1 VLPTIDRDHIISLKA
16 LSWCVLSIMSNERV
30 WRYPVSAEKEPVTE
44 TKTVCYH
51 CGLDCG
57 EGAVAIEDKQFCCNG
72 CKSVYE
78 ILGESGL
85 GSYYRSSDYP
95 GAKPNHDELDSRFV
109 FLDDPTVVRTLPD
122 YTDGKFSR
130 LRLHIPQIHC
140 SSCIW
145 LLENLFRLRPGI
157 SASHVN
163 FPKRELSVVIENEE
177 TSLRQLVELLTQIG
191 YEPRLQLDEPDSKR
205 TPDINRSLHIKVGIA
220 AFCFANIMLFSF
232 PEYLASGGISE
243 ALLTRLFR
251 YASIGLALP
260 VLLYSA
266 SGYFRS
272 ACAGLRARALNI
284 DVPIA
289 LGMTVLFT
297 RSLYEIIAGSGSGY
311 LDSFTGL
318 TLFLL
323 LGRLFQQKT
332 YDHLSF
338 DRDYKSYFPLS
349 VIRRTSDGEST
360 VPLAALGIGDR
371 IVVRNREIVPADSVL
386 VDGPANIDYSFV
398 TGESEPRSAAP
409 GEVVFAGGRLS
420 GFAIELKVIKKVSQ
434 SYLTSLWNDCIFRT
448 PEKPRID
455 VLTDSVARYFTIAI
469 LSVAAAAA
477 AYWMINDASVVV
489 NAVTAVLIVACP
501 CALALS
507 SPFVLGTAMRIL
519 GKNHIYMKNTAAIAS
534 LATIDTIVFDK
545 TGTLSLPGNDPVSF
559 EGKPLTTYERKLV
572 AALARHST
580 HPASRRLYCEN
591 DDTGNNRISEFV
603 EIAGKGVEARIDGH
617 LVRLGK
623 PDWVN
628 ENDSANGDNKQ
639 QPIPGGTCLSIDS
652 VYRGCFLSR
661 NRYHEGLEATIQS
674 LRKRHMLAVISGDTD
689 QEYKQLVKLFGS
701 ESTIAFGQSPHDKLD
716 YVTKLRDK
724 GRRVL
729 MIGDGLND
737 SGALKAADVGIAASN
752 QSAAFFPACDGIM
765 DAFRLVYLH
774 RYIDFARQ
782 SMTLIRISIAISFLY
797 NIAGLSYAV
806 TGQLSPII
814 AAILMPLSSITVV
827 LFATL
832 MTTFRARLTGV
843 A

>member
-1 VLPTIDRDHIISLKA
+1 
-16 LSWCVLSIMSNERV
+16 
-30 WRYPVSAEKEPVTE
+30 
-44 TKTVCYH
+44 
-51 CGLDCG
+51 
-57 EGAVAIEDKQFCCNG
+57 
-72 CKSVYE
+72 
-78 ILGESGL
+78 
-85 GSYYRSSDYP
+85 
-95 GAKPNHDELDSRFV
+95 
-109 FLDDPTVVRTLPD
+109 
-122 YTDGKFSR
+122 
-130 LRLHIPQIHC
+130 
-140 SSCIW
+140 
-145 LLENLFRLRPGI
+145 
-157 SASHVN
+157 
-163 FPKRELSVVIENEE
+163 
-177 TSLRQLVELLTQIG
+177 
-191 YEPRLQLDEPDSKR
+191 
-205 TPDINRSLHIKVGIA
+205 
-220 AFCFANIMLFSF
+220 MLFSF
-232 PEYLASGGISE
+232 PEYLASGGVSE

-272 ACAGLRARALNI
+272 AYAGLRARTLNI

-297 RSLYEIIAGSGSGY
+297 RSLYEILTGSGPGY

-349 VIRRTSDGEST
+349 VIRKSTDGKST
-360 VPLAALGIGDR
+360 VPLATLEIGDR
-371 IVVRNREIVPADSVL
+371 IVVRNREIIPADCVL
-386 VDGPANIDYSFV
+386 VDGPTNIDYSFV
-398 TGESEPRSAAP
+398 TGESEPRNTAP

-420 GFAIELKVIKKVSQ
+420 GSAIELTVIKKVSQ
-434 SYLTSLWNDCIFRT
+434 SYLTSLWNDSIFRT
-448 PEKPRID
+448 SEKPRID

-469 LSVAAAAA
+469 LSIAAAAA
-477 AYWMINDASVVV
+477 AYWLVNDASVVV
-489 NAVTAVLIVACP
+489 NAVMAVLIVACP

-519 GKNHIYMKNTAAIAS
+519 GKNHIYMKNTEAIAS

-545 TGTLSLPGNDPVSF
+545 TGTLALPGDDPVSF
-559 EGKPLTTYERKLV
+559 EGKPLTTYERQLV

-580 HPASRRLYCEN
+580 HPASRHLYCES
-591 DDTGNNRISEFV
+591 DDDGNLEVTDFV
-603 EIAGKGVEARIDGH
+603 EIAGKGIEAKIDGH
-617 LVRLGK
+617 LICIGK
-623 PDWVN
+623 PGWVTKDDSAHS
-628 ENDSANGDNKQ
+628 ENDQ

-652 VYRGCFLSR
+652 VYRGCFISR
-661 NRYHEGLEATIQS
+661 NRYHEGLGATIQS
-674 LRKRHMLAVISGDTD
+674 LKKRHMLAVISGDTD
-689 QEYKQLVKLFGS
+689 KEHKQLVKLFGS

-716 YVTKLRDK
+716 YVTGLRDK
-724 GRRVL
+724 GRQVL

-765 DAFRLVYLH
+765 DASRLVHLH
-774 RYIDFARQ
+774 KYIDFARQ

-797 NIAGLSYAV
+797 NIAGLSFAV

-843 A
+843 S

>member
-1 VLPTIDRDHIISLKA
+1 MV
-16 LSWCVLSIMSNERV
+16 RV
-30 WRYPVSAEKEPVTE
+30 IHYVGRTDLEDPMRTAKEPVTE

-51 CGLDCG
+51 CGLECD

-85 GSYYRSSDYP
+85 GSYYRSSDHP
-95 GAKPNHDELDSRFV
+95 GAKPIHDELDSRFV

-157 SASHVN
+157 AASHVN
-163 FPKRELSVVIENEE
+163 FPKKELSVVIENDE

-191 YEPRLQLDEPDSKR
+191 YEPRLQLDAPDSKR

-232 PEYLASGGISE
+232 PEYLASGGVSE

-272 ACAGLRARALNI
+272 AYAGLRARTLNI

-289 LGMTVLFT
+289 LGMTVLFA
-297 RSLYEIIAGSGSGY
+297 RSLYEILTGSGPGY

-338 DRDYKSYFPLS
+338 DRDYKAYFPLS
-349 VIRRTSDGEST
+349 VIRKTSDGEST
-360 VPLAALGIGDR
+360 VPLATIEIGDR
-371 IVVRNREIVPADSVL
+371 IKVRNREIVPADSVL
-386 VDGPANIDYSFV
+386 ADGPASIDYSFV

-409 GEVVFAGGRLS
+409 GEVVFAGGRVS
-420 GFAIELKVIKKVSQ
+420 GSAIELRIIKKVSQ
-434 SYLTSLWNDCIFRT
+434 SYLTSLWNDNIFRT

-455 VLTDSVARYFTIAI
+455 VLTDSVARYFTFAI
-469 LSVAAAAA
+469 LTVAAAAA
-477 AYWMINDASVVV
+477 AYWLVYDTSMVV

-534 LATIDTIVFDK
+534 LAAIDTIVFDK
-545 TGTLSLPGNDPVSF
+545 TGTLALPGDDPAFF
-559 EGKPLTTYERKLV
+559 EGEPLSTYERQLV
-572 AALARHST
+572 AALTRHST
-580 HPASRRLYCEN
+580 HPASRRLYREK
-591 DDTGNNRISEFV
+591 DDNGSYAISDFV
-603 EIAGKGVEARIDGH
+603 EIAGKGIEARIDGH
-617 LVRLGK
+617 HVRIGK

-628 ENDSANGDNKQ
+628 ETISASSENSRQ
-639 QPIPGGTCLSIDS
+639 AVSSGTFLSIDS
-652 VYRGCFLSR
+652 VYRGHFLSR
-661 NRYHEGLEATIQS
+661 NRYHQGLGATIRQ
-674 LRKRHMLAVISGDTD
+674 LKKRHMLAVISGDTD
-689 QEYKQLVKLFGS
+689 QERKHLIKLFGS

-716 YVTKLRDK
+716 YVTGLRDK
-724 GRRVL
+724 GSRVL

-737 SGALKAADVGIAASN
+737 SGALKAADIGIAASN

-765 DAFRLVYLH
+765 DASRLVYLH
-774 RYIDFARQ
+774 KYIDFARQ

-797 NIAGLSYAV
+797 NIAGLSFAV

-827 LFATL
+827 LFATT
-832 MTTFRARLTGV
+832 MTTIRARLTGV

>member
-1 VLPTIDRDHIISLKA
+1 MKVT
-16 LSWCVLSIMSNERV
+16 
-30 WRYPVSAEKEPVTE
+30 KEQVTE
-44 TKTVCYH
+44 TKTACYH
-51 CGLDCG
+51 CGLECDND
-57 EGAVAIEDKQFCCNG
+57 AVALKDKLFCCTG
-72 CKSVYE
+72 CRTVYE
-78 ILGESGL
+78 ILSGSGL
-85 GSYYRSSDYP
+85 GSYYRVSDSP
-95 GAKPNHDELDSRFV
+95 GARPNHDELNSRFA
-109 FLDDPTVVRTLPD
+109 FLDDPTVVRSLPD

-130 LRLHIPQIHC
+130 LRLFIPQIHC

-157 SASHVN
+157 AASHVN
-163 FPKRELSVVIENEE
+163 FPKKELSVVIENKE

-191 YEPRLQLDEPDSKR
+191 YEPRLQFDAPDSKH
-205 TPDINRSLHIKVGIA
+205 TPDINRSLHMRVGVA

-232 PEYLASGGISE
+232 PEYLSSGGVDE
-243 ALLTRLFR
+243 TLLTKLFR
-251 YASIGLALP
+251 YASIGLSLP

-272 ACAGLRARALNI
+272 AYAGLRARTLNI
-284 DVPIA
+284 DVPIV

-297 RSLYEIIAGSGSGY
+297 RSLYEILSGWGPGY

-349 VIRRTSDGEST
+349 VIRKTSDGEAT
-360 VPLAALGIGDR
+360 VPLATLEIGDR
-371 IVVRNREIVPADSVL
+371 IVVRSREIIPADSVL

-398 TGESEPRSAAP
+398 TGESEPRSATP
-409 GEVVFAGGRLS
+409 GEVVFAGGRQAGS
-420 GFAIELKVIKKVSQ
+420 TIELKVIKKVSQ
-434 SYLTSLWNDCIFRT
+434 SYLTSLWNDSVFST
-448 PEKPRID
+448 PTKPRID
-455 VLTDSVARYFTIAI
+455 LLTDSVARYFTAAVLTIAT
-469 LSVAAAAA
+469 AAA
-477 AYWMINDASVVV
+477 AYWMVNDASVAV

-519 GKNHIYMKNTAAIAS
+519 GRNRIYIKNTTTIAS
-534 LATIDTIVFDK
+534 LAAIDTIVFDK
-545 TGTLSLPGNDPVSF
+545 TGTLALPGEDPVSF
-559 EGKPLTTYERKLV
+559 EGGLLTTYERQLV
-572 AALARHST
+572 ATLARHST
-580 HPASRRLYCEN
+580 HPASQRLYREI
-591 DDTGNNRISEFV
+591 DDNGRMEITDFV
-603 EIAGKGVEARIDGH
+603 EVAGKGLAAEIDGH
-617 LVRLGK
+617 QVRIGK
-623 PDWVN
+623 PDWVT
-628 ENDSANGDNKQ
+628 ENNSLHGGNDPQ
-639 QPIPGGTCLSIDS
+639 LVPGGTCLSIDS
-652 VYRGCFLSR
+652 AYRGRFLSR
-661 NRYHEGLEATIQS
+661 NRYHEGLEATIQR
-674 LRKRHMLAVISGDTD
+674 LKKNHMLAVISGDTD
-689 QEYKQLVKLFGS
+689 QEHKQLVKLFGS
-701 ESTIAFGQSPHDKLD
+701 ESTIAFGQSPHDKLE
-716 YVTKLRDK
+716 YITGLKDK

-765 DAFRLVYLH
+765 DASRLVHLHKYL
-774 RYIDFARQ
+774 DFARQ

-832 MTTFRARLTGV
+832 MTTFRARLAGV
-843 A
+843 S